1 MTQKWTNQKLFKQIV
16 ENLREQGAL
25 PDILE
30 YSEPAFFEK
39 EITTYEDEC
48 LGSLY
53 LGESKGI
60 YVDVYLEGRTY
71 SIKLGTFRTL
81 KEDYESWCIMAKL
94 MADFQWEFIVFI
106 NDHIE
111 DFDVYDACE
120 PQIWEGE

>member
-1 MTQKWTNQKLFKQIV
+1 MRTKWTNIKLFEQIV
-16 ENLREQGAL
+16 ENLRKNDEL

-30 YSEPAFFEK
+30 YHMPAFFEK

-53 LGESKGI
+53 FGESKGI

-71 SIKLGTFRTL
+71 TIKLGTFKTL

-120 PQIWEGE
+120 PQIWEAE